1 MHRIT
6 SRRQLLRWAALVAS
20 ALVLPGEVLAALKT
34 PTMTEGPFYPGP
46 KDLLLDQD
54 NDLTTITGK
63 SGVATGEL
71 IDLTGRVVDERD
83 RPMKNALVEIWQCNG
98 NGRYHHTG
106 DDSRAPLDPFFQ
118 GYGKTVTDREG
129 RYRFR
134 TIKPVAYSGRTPHIH
149 FKVKSREF
157 GEMTSQ
163 MFVPGDPG
171 NARDFVLRNIRN
183 EADRMRL
190 MMSLKPAAPISGV
203 KLLAQFDMVV
213 G

>member
-6 SRRQLLRWAALVAS
+6 SRRQLLRWAALGAS
-20 ALVLPGEVLAALKT
+20 ALLLPREVLAALKT

-83 RPMKNALVEIWQCNG
+83 RPLKNALVEIWQCNG

>member
-1 MHRIT
+1 MHQIT
-6 SRRQLLRWAALVAS
+6 SRRQLLRWAAFVTS
-20 ALVLPGEVLAALKT
+20 TIMLPENVWAVLKT
-34 PTMTEGPFYPGP
+34 PTVTEGPFYPGP
-46 KDLLLDQD
+46 KVLLLDQD
-54 NDLTTITGK
+54 NDLTTIAGK
-63 SGVATGEL
+63 TGVAKGEL
-71 IDLTGRVVDERD
+71 LDLSGHVVDENGRSLQ
-83 RPMKNALVEIWQCNG
+83 NALIEIWQCNG

-171 NARDFVLRNIRN
+171 NARDFVLRNIDN

-190 MMSLKPAAPISGV
+190 MMSLKPAAPGIGV

>member
-1 MHRIT
+1 MQGNT
-6 SRRQLLRWAALVAS
+6 SRRRLLCWAALGTS
-20 ALVLPGEVLAALKT
+20 AILLPGEVLAALKT

>member
-6 SRRQLLRWAALVAS
+6 SRRQLLRWAALGTS
-20 ALVLPGEVLAALKT
+20 AILLPGGVLAALKT

>member
-6 SRRQLLRWAALVAS
+6 SRRQLLRWAALGAS
-20 ALVLPGEVLAALKT
+20 ALVRPGEVLAALKT
-34 PTMTEGPFYPGP
+34 PTMTEGPFHPGP

>member
-1 MHRIT
+1 MDRMT
-6 SRRQLLRWAALVAS
+6 SRRQLLGWAALGTGGM
-20 ALVLPGEVLAALKT
+20 LLPSQVLAALKT

-54 NDLTTITGK
+54 NDLTTIVGK
-63 SGVATGEL
+63 SGVAKGEL
-71 IDLTGRVVDERD
+71 LDLTGRVVDEKD
-83 RPMKNALVEIWQCNG
+83 RPMKNTLVEIWQCNSG
-98 NGRYHHTG
+98 GRYHHTG

-118 GYGKTVTDREG
+118 GFGKTVSDSEG

-134 TIKPVAYSGRTPHIH
+134 TIKPVAYAGRTPHIH

-163 MFVPGDPG
+163 MFLPGDPA
-171 NARDFVLRNIRN
+171 NARDFVLRSISN
-183 EADRMRL
+183 EAERTRL
-190 MMSLKPAAPISGV
+190 MMSLKPAAPDSGV
-203 KLLAQFDMVV
+203 KLLAQFDIVV

>member
-1 MHRIT
+1 MQGNT
-6 SRRQLLRWAALVAS
+6 SRRRLLCWAALGTS
-20 ALVLPGEVLAALKT
+20 SILLPGEVLAALKT

>member
-1 MHRIT
+1 MQGNT
-6 SRRQLLRWAALVAS
+6 SRRRLLCWAALGAS

>member
-6 SRRQLLRWAALVAS
+6 SRRQMLCWAALGTGAIM
-20 ALVLPGEVLAALKT
+20 LPKDVWAALKT

-54 NDLTTITGK
+54 NDLTTIAGK
-63 SGVATGEL
+63 TGVAKGEL
-71 IDLTGRVVDERD
+71 LDLTGRVVDEKD
-83 RPMKNALVEIWQCNG
+83 RPMKNTLVEIWQCNG
-98 NGRYHHTG
+98 NGRYHHSG
-106 DDSRAPLDPFFQ
+106 DDSSAPLDPFFQ
-118 GYGKTVTDREG
+118 GFGKTVTDSEG

-134 TIKPVAYSGRTPHIH
+134 TIRPVAYSGRTPHIH

-190 MMSLKPAAPISGV
+190 MMSLKPAATGSGV
-203 KLLAQFDMVV
+203 KLLAQFDMVI

>member
-1 MHRIT
+1 
-6 SRRQLLRWAALVAS
+6 
-20 ALVLPGEVLAALKT
+20 
-34 PTMTEGPFYPGP
+34 MTEGPFYLGP
-46 KDLLLDQD
+46 RDLLLDQD

-71 IDLTGRVVDERD
+71 VDLTGRVVNERD

-98 NGRYHHTG
+98 NCRYHHTG

-183 EADRMRL
+183 EADRLRL
-190 MMSLKPAAPISGV
+190 MMSLKPAAPGIGV
-203 KLLAQFDMVV
+203 KLLA
-213 G
+213 

>member
-6 SRRQLLRWAALVAS
+6 SRRQLLRWAALGAS

>member
-1 MHRIT
+1 MQANT
-6 SRRQLLRWAALVAS
+6 SRRRLLCWAALGTS
-20 ALVLPGEVLAALKT
+20 AILLPGEVLAALKT
-34 PTMTEGPFYPGP
+34 PTMTEGPFYPSP

-190 MMSLKPAAPISGV
+190 MMSLKPAAPGMGV
-203 KLLAQFDMVV
+203 KLLAQFDMVA